1 MKRYIGIVIIL
12 FCAAAGAAFAEQF
25 RWPLDIEISPSSSF
39 CESRG
44 WRFHGGVDIRTRLQT
59 GFPVRAPADGF
70 VSRVKVQ
77 RRGFGYALY
86 VDHPRLGVRSVYGHL
101 DDFAGPVAGYVAQ
114 KLKSMKARYG
124 IDDFFGA
131 DRFPVKKGQVIAFTG
146 ETGLGPPHL
155 HFELRRFNDD
165 PITPAAVGL
174 TVPDH
179 IPPVFLTLYV
189 DPLSPETRINGG
201 FLPAAVSLKRQK
213 DGTWSWDGVPVL
225 EGKSGFS
232 VGLVDNGEGGNR
244 FGIEHI
250 SIAINGRLL
259 LRRSFSQYAY
269 DENSQASWIY
279 DYPRTSLPGAG
290 YVYTMFR
297 WPFETLRFSEGFAP
311 WSGALGDTPGS
322 VEELTIEAVDFGGN
336 RIVAKGRVDARGLRE
351 TKNVFAGA
359 LRFRRCNYTTY
370 GIVAETMRGDGKN
383 TSGYTHVRC
392 TDASGSDADLPASF
406 GPGGIVQVAFP
417 NEKRWAGG
425 ASCGGETILP
435 PHAFVP
441 VSGGTVSAAGA
452 RVVIPAGALNF
463 PVLARLDIT
472 DNTPRPGGSPK
483 KGILPAKSPVWQF
496 SPPWLVTA
504 KPIKLEIDLKDLTAS
519 RTLGVYE
526 VDGNSK
532 SYAGGEGRDS
542 TMSVTSRCLRPSVV
556 LEDTVPPVVTVKPR
570 RTVKRLGLCAVFGV
584 EDTGEGVDYE
594 SARAAVN
601 GENVSPDSDPD
612 KDEIYVP
619 IGPGK
624 SKKNVVLTVSDNAGN
639 PRTLSSTR

>member
-1 MKRYIGIVIIL
+1 MKKIIIASIL
-12 FCAAAGAAFAEQF
+12 SGLAAVGPSLADQF

-44 WRFHGGVDIRTRLQT
+44 WRFHGGIDIRTRLQT
-59 GFPVRAPADGF
+59 GFPVKAPADGF

-77 RRGFGYALY
+77 WRGFGYALY
-86 VDHPRLGVRSVYGHL
+86 VDHPQLGVRSVYGHL
-101 DDFAGPVAGYVAQ
+101 DDFAGPVAAYVAE
-114 KLKSMKARYG
+114 KLKKMKARYG
-124 IDDFFGA
+124 IDDSFGP

-146 ETGLGPPHL
+146 ETGLGPAHL

-174 TVPDH
+174 TVPDR

-232 VGLVDNGEGGNR
+232 VGLVDNGEGGNK

-250 SIAINGRLL
+250 SIAINGKLL
-259 LRRSFSQYAY
+259 LRRSFNQYAY

-297 WPFETLRFSEGFAP
+297 WPFETLRFSEGFVP
-311 WSGALGDTPGS
+311 WSGALGDAPGS

-336 RIVAKGRVDARGLRE
+336 RIVAKGRVDTRGLRQA
-351 TKNVFAGA
+351 KNVFDGM
-359 LRFRRCNYTTY
+359 LRVRRCHYTTY
-370 GIVAETMRGDGKN
+370 GVVAEAVLADTMH
-383 TSGYTHVRC
+383 TSDYTHVRC
-392 TDASGSDADLPASF
+392 TDASGGEADLPASF
-406 GPGGIVQVAFP
+406 GSGGIVQVAFP
-417 NEKRWAGG
+417 NAERWAGG
-425 ASCGGETILP
+425 ARCGGETLLP
-435 PHAFVP
+435 PHVFVP
-441 VSGGTVSAAGA
+441 VSGGTVTADGA

-463 PVLARLDIT
+463 PILARLDIT
-472 DNTPRPGGSPK
+472 DNAPRPGGSAK
-483 KGILPAKSPVWQF
+483 KGILPAKSPIWQF

-504 KPIKLEIDLKDLTAS
+504 KPIRLEIDLKGLTAS

-526 VDGNSK
+526 VDGNAR
-532 SYAGGEGRDS
+532 SYSGGEGRES
-542 TMSVTSRCLRPSVV
+542 TMAVTSRCLRPSVV

-584 EDTGEGVDYE
+584 DDTGEGVDYE
-594 SARAAVN
+594 SARATVN
-601 GENVSPDSDPD
+601 GETAAPDSDPD

-624 SKKNVVLTVSDNAGN
+624 TKKNVVLTVSDNAGN
-639 PRTLSSTR
+639 PRTLTTSR